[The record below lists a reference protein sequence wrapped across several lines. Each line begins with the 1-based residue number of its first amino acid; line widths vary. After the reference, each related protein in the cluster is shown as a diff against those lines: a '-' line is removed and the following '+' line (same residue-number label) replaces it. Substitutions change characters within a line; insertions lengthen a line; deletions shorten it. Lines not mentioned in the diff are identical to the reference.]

1 MQAFFPLLQLF
12 GLLVVPES
20 PRWLISKDRRE
31 EALAI
36 LARYHANGD
45 ENDELVQFEYRE
57 ICEAIDYENSLE
69 QHSGWASFFATR
81 GAIHR
86 LLICILVG
94 FMIQW
99 AGNGM
104 SILQKEH
111 DVRSVSCQLE

>member
-1 MQAFFPLLQLF
+1 MQAFFPLLQLL
-12 GLLVVPES
+12 GLFIVPES
-20 PRWLISKDRRE
+20 PRWLVSKGRRE

-45 ENDELVQFEYRE
+45 LTDELVLFEYRE
-57 ICEAIDYENSLE
+57 ICEAIEHENSIAE
-69 QHSGWASFFATR
+69 NSGWSAFFSTR

-104 SILQKEH
+104 F
-111 DVRSVSCQLE
+111 